1 MGKILTNDG
10 RGSCREDYKDIGS
23 LSREFSN
30 VPEDVLASVI
40 DFATLPTIER
50 SADGR
55 LVAKK

>member
-1 MGKILTNDG
+1 M
-10 RGSCREDYKDIGS
+10 GS

-40 DFATLPTIER
+40 DFATLTGIDR

-55 LVAKK
+55 LIAKRNPN